1 MNLPEVV
8 IRLNVVIRPLFVF
21 SGVSCL
27 SADLV
32 TSNEDKYYV
41 LFLLTVCHHKGS
53 KKIKE
58 CLSEVK
64 KDCKS
69 DPEVS
74 ITQQI
79 IVRC

>member
-1 MNLPEVV
+1 ML
-8 IRLNVVIRPLFVF
+8 RLNVVVVIGPFFVF
-21 SGVSCL
+21 SGVSFI
-27 SADLV
+27 ADLV
-32 TSNEDKYYV
+32 ISNDDKYYV

>member
-1 MNLPEVV
+1 MNLAQVV
-8 IRLNVVIRPLFVF
+8 KVKYFLVGLF
-21 SGVSCL
+21 
-27 SADLV
+27 ADLV
-32 TSNEDKYYV
+32 TWTEDKYYV